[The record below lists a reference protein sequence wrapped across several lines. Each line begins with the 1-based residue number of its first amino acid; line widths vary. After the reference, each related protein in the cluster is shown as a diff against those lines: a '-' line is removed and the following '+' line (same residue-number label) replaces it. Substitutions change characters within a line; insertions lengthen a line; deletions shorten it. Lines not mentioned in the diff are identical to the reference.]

1 MISINFKQNLLQLLV
16 DEDRVEN
23 QKNHLST
30 HFIYDDSVHISNVID
45 SMHAHI
51 QNPRVFIW

>member
-1 MISINFKQNLLQLLV
+1 MDKDML
-16 DEDRVEN
+16 EN

-51 QNPRVFIW
+51 QNPRVLIW